1 MLTPLFGEPIIGPRS
16 LSTEK
21 AVDESANANHMK
33 AMLLEQYH
41 RDLNWTDVP
50 DPEPGPGDVLIRVR
64 ANGVCATDLKMM
76 DGMVPT
82 VTLPHILGHEVAG
95 EIEKVGPDV
104 PGLEPGDHVTV
115 YPTLGCGYCDACRHG
130 IENLCLDAPRTG
142 FEANGGFAEYMVTRG
157 ANAVKVSDDMPFDE
171 AAILP
176 DAVAAVYYAL
186 TQRAKVAVG
195 ETVLVIGVGGLG
207 IHALQIAR
215 IAGAN
220 VIAVDVVPEKLQAAK
235 DLGAHAVINSREGD
249 LREQVMELTGGQ
261 GADVVAEVVGG
272 SMVTEILKQSLSCIR
287 IGGRL
292 LVLGY
297 AYGEL
302 LEVDTADVIY
312 GQWSMLGTRASR
324 LQDVVEV
331 ARLAES
337 GQLRPVVSGSFPLED
352 ANQALAAL
360 RETSPLGRLVL
371 TS

>member
-1 MLTPLFGEPIIGPRS
+1 
-16 LSTEK
+16 
-21 AVDESANANHMK
+21 
-33 AMLLEQYH
+33 
-41 RDLNWTDVP
+41 
-50 DPEPGPGDVLIRVR
+50 
-64 ANGVCATDLKMM
+64 
-76 DGMVPT
+76 
-82 VTLPHILGHEVAG
+82 
-95 EIEKVGPDV
+95 
-104 PGLEPGDHVTV
+104 
-115 YPTLGCGYCDACRHG
+115 
-130 IENLCLDAPRTG
+130 
-142 FEANGGFAEYMVTRG
+142 
-157 ANAVKVSDDMPFDE
+157 MPFEE

-186 TQRAKVAVG
+186 TQRAKVTVG

-215 IAGAN
+215 IAGAKA
-220 VIAVDVVPEKLQAAK
+220 IAVDVVPEKLKAAK
-235 DLGAHAVINSREGD
+235 DLGAHAVINSSEED
-249 LREQVMELTGGQ
+249 LRERVMDLTDGQ

-272 SMVTEILKQSLSCIR
+272 SMVTGILKQSLSCIR

-297 AYGEL
+297 TYGEM

-331 ARLAES
+331 ARLAER
-337 GQLRPVVSGSFPLED
+337 GLLKPVVSGRYPLQE
-352 ANQALAAL
+352 ANKALATL